1 MDELQT
7 INQIVGEAVKDSSY
21 VTVFISSG
29 VFIAYTLIIKLV
41 ELFKAKDRNKPIV
54 EMAAAIKQVSEN
66 VVKLNQVLDKTF
78 QEAANKEKVKLRN
91 VIDIAFDSFRVN
103 VERFCIDVII
113 HNNVEENKQFIK
125 ANIIKTISTE
135 YYKLYNILAAYEID
149 SINVS
154 TKLKEEWIEELSDE
168 CLIIIYNGQNN
179 ISRISQITNKIAIIF
194 GEHKVYIN
202 NKVFNS

>member
-78 QEAANKEKVKLRN
+78 QEAANKEKAKLRN

>member
-78 QEAANKEKVKLRN
+78 QEAANKEKAKLRN

-113 HNNVEENKQFIK
+113 HNNIEKNKELIK

-135 YYKLYNILAAYEID
+135 YYKLYNILAAYELD

-154 TKLKEEWIEELSDE
+154 TKLKEEWIEELSEE
-168 CLIIIYNGQNN
+168 CLIIIYNGQDN
-179 ISRISQITNKIAIIF
+179 ITRISQITNKIAIVF

>member
-41 ELFKAKDRNKPIV
+41 EFFKAKDRNKPIV